1 VYRSDRV
8 VVNTF
13 SLYEKHRGMR
23 ISESARGRK
32 LRSKKE
38 ELRRTREVR
47 VRIFLKDEVKIKKFE
62 RKSELKIKN

>member
-1 VYRSDRV
+1 
-8 VVNTF
+8 
-13 SLYEKHRGMR
+13 MR

-62 RKSELKIKN
+62 RKSGLKLRIKK